1 MEVTEELE
9 HQVSLIVQQ
18 EAAKGLVEGVYLF
31 GSQVRGN
38 AIVDSDLDV
47 AVIISDESKLSQIDY
62 GRLYNLFSDVFSEQE
77 VDLRLVTRESSP
89 LFLFQMLKY
98 GQCLYAPDESQ
109 RVDLESDIM
118 RRYYDTQHLR
128 DIYHQYLVKSI
139 KNKTY
144 GHALSGRFKTTA
156 ARNNA

>member
-62 GRLYNLFSDVFSEQE
+62 GRLYNLFSDVFSGIAKLC
-77 VDLRLVTRESSP
+77 DSL
-89 LFLFQMLKY
+89 
-98 GQCLYAPDESQ
+98 
-109 RVDLESDIM
+109 
-118 RRYYDTQHLR
+118 
-128 DIYHQYLVKSI
+128 SI
-139 KNKTY
+139 AEGNC
-144 GHALSGRFKTTA
+144 SIPFM
-156 ARNNA
+156 